1 MRVAA
6 SLEQTAKALASAAV
20 LSLGLTL
27 GLALPLAA
35 TAATVTACS
44 QRPDVKAAPV
54 SLPGGRFILG
64 SDKGYADEAPPVAV
78 RVEAFQI
85 DRTEVTNAQFAVFVK
100 ATAYVTDAERSGEAA
115 VFVPPTPQALY
126 RHPLAWWQLVK
137 GANWR
142 HPSGPGSDIRDKPHH
157 PVVQVTQADALA
169 YANWLGRDLP
179 TEAQWEFAARS
190 APALGESKGGPR
202 DAQGRPTAN
211 YWQGNFPLLNTR
223 EDGHEGLA
231 PVGCYAPNRQG
242 LYDMIGNAWEWTR
255 DPHTGPRQSHA
266 NGDPAQLR
274 PNDSKGDS
282 KGQAPAKAVIKGGSF
297 LCAPD
302 YCVRYRAAAR
312 EAQEQDLPTSHVGFR
327 TVSRRPSP

>member
-1 MRVAA
+1 MRVAT
-6 SLEQTAKALASAAV
+6 SLEPGSKALI
-20 LSLGLTL
+20 SLIVAGLTL
-27 GLALPLAA
+27 GFLAPLSASAA
-35 TAATVTACS
+35 MATTAKACS
-44 QRPDVKAAPV
+44 QRPDTQAAPV
-54 SLPGGRFILG
+54 KLPGGRFILG
-64 SDKGYADEAPPVAV
+64 SDKGYADEGPPVEV
-78 RVEAFQI
+78 QVEAFQI
-85 DRTEVTNAQFAVFVK
+85 DRTEVTNSQFAAFVK
-100 ATAYVTDAERSGEAA
+100 ATGYVTDAERSGEAA
-115 VFVPPTPQALY
+115 VFVPPTPEALY
-126 RHPLAWWQLVK
+126 SRPLAWWQLVK

-169 YANWLGRDLP
+169 YARWRGRDLP

-190 APALGESKGGPR
+190 APAPGENKGGPR

-231 PVGCYAPNRQG
+231 PAGCYAPNPQG

-255 DPHTGPRQSHA
+255 DAHTGPRQSHA
-266 NGDPAQLR
+266 NGDPALLR
-274 PNDSKGDS
+274 QSS
-282 KGQAPAKAVIKGGSF
+282 GQTPAKAVIKGGSF

-312 EAQEQDLPTSHVGFR
+312 EAQEKDLPTSHVGFR
-327 TVSRRPSP
+327 TVSRGPSP

>member
-6 SLEQTAKALASAAV
+6 SLERWARALIGVKAASLA
-20 LSLGLTL
+20 L
-27 GLALPLAA
+27 GLALCVHA
-35 TAATVTACS
+35 TAATGSACAPK
-44 QRPDVKAAPV
+44 PDVKAAQV

-64 SDKGYADEAPPVAV
+64 SDKGYADEGPPVEV

-85 DRTEVTNAQFAVFVK
+85 DRTEVTNAQFAAFVK
-100 ATAYVTDAERSGEAA
+100 TTGYVTDAERTGEAA
-115 VFVPPTPQALY
+115 VFVPPTPDALY
-126 RHPLAWWQLVK
+126 SRPLAWWQLVK

-142 HPSGPGSDIRDKPHH
+142 HPSGAGSDIRDKPHH

-169 YANWLGRDLP
+169 YARWLGRDLP
-179 TEAQWEFAARS
+179 TEAEWEFAARS
-190 APALGESKGGPR
+190 DSALTESKGGPR

-231 PVGCYAPNRQG
+231 PVGCYAPNPQG

-255 DPHTGPRQSHA
+255 DAHTGPRQSHA
-266 NGDPAQLR
+266 NGDPALLR
-274 PNDSKGDS
+274 QSS
-282 KGQAPAKAVIKGGSF
+282 SGQTPAKAVIKGGSF

-312 EAQEQDLPTSHVGFR
+312 EAQEKDLPTSHVGFR
-327 TVSRRPSP
+327 TVSRGTAP